1 MEATVILS
9 DQSGV
14 AHARRSAVA
23 LAQSLGFS
31 ERVQA
36 DVALVVSEAATN
48 ILKYARSGEIHLAPY
63 SNHADH
69 SVSGIEIVA
78 VDRGPGIVN
87 VEAARKD
94 GFSTGGSL
102 GAGLGTMERHSALFD
117 FYSLPGSGTVLLA
130 RVASKAASDAGK
142 RLWTVGAR
150 STPKLG
156 QQICGDAWSMSDT
169 GETLWITLL
178 DGLGHGPLASEAS
191 HRAVG
196 VFSSR
201 ARDDSLGD
209 VLRAAHAG
217 LRSTRGAVMAVA
229 RLEPAKKSLTYA
241 GVGNIVAIVN
251 TGEVNQ
257 HLVST
262 DGTVGYNM
270 RLVRESAVNW
280 NARSVFIATTDGLST
295 RWNLSRHPDL
305 LAHHPVV
312 IAHVLHRDFARDND
326 DASIVVVKAA

>member
-1 MEATVILS
+1 MEATINLS

-14 AHARRSAVA
+14 AHARRSVVA
-23 LAQSLGFS
+23 LARSLELT

-36 DVALVVSEAATN
+36 DASLVVSEAATN
-48 ILKYARSGEIHLAPY
+48 ILKYARSGTIHIAPY
-63 SNHADH
+63 ADCTG
-69 SVSGIEIVA
+69 SGLEIVA

-87 VEAARKD
+87 VEAARTD

-102 GAGLGTMERHSALFD
+102 GAGLGTIERQSALFD
-117 FYSLPGSGTVLLA
+117 FYSIAGGGTVLLA
-130 RVASKAASDAGK
+130 RIGSKGASAAKPCA
-142 RLWTVGAR
+142 WTIGAK

-156 QQICGDAWSMSDT
+156 QQICGDAWSALEDD
-169 GETLWITLL
+169 GILWLTLL

-191 HRAVG
+191 RRAVD
-196 VFSSR
+196 VFR
-201 ARDDSLGD
+201 QRNRDDTPAD
-209 VLRAAHAG
+209 VLRAAHEAM
-217 LRSTRGAVMAVA
+217 RSTRGAVMAA
-229 RLEPAKKSLTYA
+229 AKFDPKAKSMKYA

-270 RLVRESAVNW
+270 RLVRESTVDW
-280 NARSVFIATTDGLST
+280 NVRSVFIATTDGLST
-295 RWNLSRHPDL
+295 RWNLNRHPDL
-305 LAHHPVV
+305 LRHHPVV